1 MIYFNRNKQDEKD
14 YFGEKGT
21 ITVFLSITLLVV
33 ITLTGM
39 LVDGARIRTGDATMK
54 RVASTA
60 LISTLSHYDQ
70 TLKKEYGLFA
80 LAMPQGEM
88 EAFVKEYMNK
98 GLRPTDFLEGPVLKS
113 KADYWDLYQFNIEKL
128 QVTPRYSLEEDVVL
142 RQQILEHMKYR
153 GPKILVE
160 EFYEKIK
167 AMSTVEENATLL
179 KEKIEIEREL
189 NDLAHMEKELLVEIQ
204 KAKRFNHQQYK
215 QLGEGIGTDV
225 VTIVALQGEKH
236 QLLKE
241 LQHQHGLLA
250 NVPPEDKK
258 QLEDS
263 IAGIGAGIAALQEK
277 ISNADQQLT
286 SQITQ
291 ITSKLKGHMEANAKI
306 QQLAGQIEEK
316 MLAIKSKIEALEGT
330 NVDIATMKKE
340 LDKYR
345 KAIEEYSIGDLV
357 EVSGANYQSL
367 REALLLINQINST
380 VAYRRNENYASG
392 EVGEING
399 KVKDYNIKINQYNND
414 LTYYKWQLEPEEEK
428 EAREADERKK
438 AAREAND
445 LLSTKEKDSIVIP
458 QKLQDI
464 LPSKGMEGKFN
475 FSPIEFD
482 YEPKDLGYSDE
493 SFNMISTILGGAEAL
508 GEGIRNEI
516 YINEY
521 ILDVFNNYVNQEKKQ
536 RTAFF
541 NSEVEYILYGNPSQQ
556 ENITA
561 VKRDLIMMRFVVNL
575 LYVYSDPKLVESAT
589 ILATSLAAPIGP
601 AAMPLIKTLIL
612 CGYAMN
618 YSVEDVN
625 QLLKGEAVNFYRGKE
640 ALKLIYED
648 YVRFLLLRPGYS
660 HSTKINRVKD
670 LIQLN
675 LQKNPIYGE
684 KYLIKQS
691 NTFVDLKVQ
700 YSMKVLFWGKKDRQA
715 HYKMEL
721 MQGY

>member
-1 MIYFNRNKQDEKD
+1 
-14 YFGEKGT
+14 
-21 ITVFLSITLLVV
+21 
-33 ITLTGM
+33 
-39 LVDGARIRTGDATMK
+39 
-54 RVASTA
+54 
-60 LISTLSHYDQ
+60 
-70 TLKKEYGLFA
+70 
-80 LAMPQGEM
+80 
-88 EAFVKEYMNK
+88 
-98 GLRPTDFLEGPVLKS
+98 
-113 KADYWDLYQFNIEKL
+113 
-128 QVTPRYSLEEDVVL
+128 
-142 RQQILEHMKYR
+142 
-153 GPKILVE
+153 
-160 EFYEKIK
+160 
-167 AMSTVEENATLL
+167 
-179 KEKIEIEREL
+179 
-189 NDLAHMEKELLVEIQ
+189 
-204 KAKRFNHQQYK
+204 
-215 QLGEGIGTDV
+215 
-225 VTIVALQGEKH
+225 
-236 QLLKE
+236 
-241 LQHQHGLLA
+241 
-250 NVPPEDKK
+250 
-258 QLEDS
+258 
-263 IAGIGAGIAALQEK
+263 
-277 ISNADQQLT
+277 
-286 SQITQ
+286 
-291 ITSKLKGHMEANAKI
+291 
-306 QQLAGQIEEK
+306 
-316 MLAIKSKIEALEGT
+316 
-330 NVDIATMKKE
+330 
-340 LDKYR
+340 
-345 KAIEEYSIGDLV
+345 
-357 EVSGANYQSL
+357 
-367 REALLLINQINST
+367 
-380 VAYRRNENYASG
+380 
-392 EVGEING
+392 
-399 KVKDYNIKINQYNND
+399 
-414 LTYYKWQLEPEEEK
+414 
-428 EAREADERKK
+428 
-438 AAREAND
+438 
-445 LLSTKEKDSIVIP
+445 
-458 QKLQDI
+458 
-464 LPSKGMEGKFN
+464 
-475 FSPIEFD
+475 
-482 YEPKDLGYSDE
+482 
-493 SFNMISTILGGAEAL
+493 MISTILGGAEAL